1 MIYLPKISV
10 IIPIYKAERFINN
23 CLDSVVAQTY
33 DNWEAILVDDGSPD
47 ESGRI
52 CDKYAKMDSRFRVFH
67 KPNGG
72 VSSARNWGLDNAKG
86 EWVLFVDADDILL
99 PNAIELCVRHSND
112 VEMVCCGLQPMQED
126 GRVIHGQHSSIESFV
141 ILSPKMA
148 ELILTYQTICGPF
161 CKLIKRNVIGNI
173 RFEERLH
180 KGEDAQFL
188 VSVLIS
194 SDFDVYFCSDIIYK
208 YRLLQ
213 NSLSHGNS
221 TRQIMLI
228 HSLIDYLKDRLNDK
242 NIIQHNLNAAVSYSI
257 CSNVYEI
264 VREQGLFKNID
275 KDDLKL
281 FKEHYMYASAQYEMR
296 TEFDK
301 LSNYSYRY
309 ASVLLT
315 LDNLVISIKK
325 IIREVIR

>member
-1 MIYLPKISV
+1 M
-10 IIPIYKAERFINN
+10 
-23 CLDSVVAQTY
+23 
-33 DNWEAILVDDGSPD
+33 
-47 ESGRI
+47 
-52 CDKYAKMDSRFRVFH
+52 
-67 KPNGG
+67 
-72 VSSARNWGLDNAKG
+72 
-86 EWVLFVDADDILL
+86 
-99 PNAIELCVRHSND
+99 
-112 VEMVCCGLQPMQED
+112 
-126 GRVIHGQHSSIESFV
+126 
-141 ILSPKMA
+141 
-148 ELILTYQTICGPF
+148 
-161 CKLIKRNVIGNI
+161 
-173 RFEERLH
+173 
-180 KGEDAQFL
+180 
-188 VSVLIS
+188 
-194 SDFDVYFCSDIIYK
+194 
-208 YRLLQ
+208 
-213 NSLSHGNS
+213 
-221 TRQIMLI
+221 I

-275 KDDLKL
+275 KDNLKL